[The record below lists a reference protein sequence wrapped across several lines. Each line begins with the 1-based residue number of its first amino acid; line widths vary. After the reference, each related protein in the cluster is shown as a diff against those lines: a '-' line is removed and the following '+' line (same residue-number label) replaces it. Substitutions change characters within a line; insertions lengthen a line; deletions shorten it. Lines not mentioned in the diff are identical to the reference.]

1 MVPSKPSVPRSS
13 SVRLALAAA
22 AHDEPV
28 RRLVVPR
35 LLPLGRLAPGRN
47 RMAAARSTALT
58 AAMRVIDRVHRHT
71 AHRRPAAQPA
81 TPAGL
86 ADDDVLLIGIRH
98 RADRRP
104 ALGAHHA
111 QLTRREPQQR
121 VTLIP
126 ADELDVGPGRSGNLA
141 ALAGLYLDIV
151 NDR

>member
-35 LLPLGRLAPGRN
+35 FLSLGRLTPGRN
-47 RMAAARSTALT
+47 RVAATRSATLP

-71 AHRRPAAQPA
+71 AYRRPAAQPT

-86 ADDDVLLIGIRH
+86 ADDDVLLIGVRH

-111 QLTRREPQQR
+111 QLTRGEAQQR
-121 VTLIP
+121 VTLVP
-126 ADELDVGPGRSGNLA
+126 ADELDIGPC
-141 ALAGLYLDIV
+141 
-151 NDR
+151 